1 MDQKKKKKDRS
12 VTREKKNTS
21 TKVIGLPS
29 TSETAGENETDDLPA
44 VGPAAVKGKRKR
56 EKTRKY
62 TDNYLKFGFTFKET
76 DGIEFPMCVICSTVL
91 SNESMK
97 PSKLQRH
104 LETTHSHIKDKPV
117 DYFKTYLKS
126 LQGQQTLMKKSAKV
140 GELALK
146 CSYQVALR
154 IAQKKQ
160 PYTIGEDL
168 ILPSTTDMCKTIYGN
183 DIDINKLK
191 IGRCICITAG

>member
-1 MDQKKKKKDRS
+1 MDRF

-97 PSKLQRH
+97 PSKLLRH

-117 DYFKTYLKS
+117 DYFKTCLKS
-126 LQGQQTLMKKSAKV
+126 LQGQQTLMKTN
-140 GELALK
+140 AL
-146 CSYQVALR
+146 
-154 IAQKKQ
+154 
-160 PYTIGEDL
+160 
-168 ILPSTTDMCKTIYGN
+168 M
-183 DIDINKLK
+183 KLLF
-191 IGRCICITAG
+191 G